1 MIELSSRNSILE
13 QPVNNIPED
22 LLQDIPE
29 LMNFDAST
37 GWCNNSTMEQ
47 SYASYEM
54 SPLQSMP
61 YSDVFNFSDQNVA
74 TNSVSDGR
82 EVDNSNATR
91 SNNSS
96 FQQNFVSEIGSDAS
110 RSISCFQQNV
120 GSDMENCSD
129 MGNCMISRPL
139 GRPLA
144 EKMLTALSFFKQ
156 SCEGGILAQVW
167 VPIRTGDHY
176 MLSTYEQPY
185 LLDQT
190 LAGYREVSRAFTFS
204 AEDKSG
210 LFPGLPG
217 RVFMSKV
224 PEWTSNVG
232 YYNLEEYLRVKHAAH
247 HDVRGSIALPVFDP
261 PEMSC
266 CAVLELVTVEE
277 KSNFDSEMEM
287 VCQALEAVNLKSTT
301 PPRLQQQYSNNQ
313 RAALAEIIDVLRAV
327 CHAHRLPLA
336 LTWIPCNFIRG
347 DADEII
353 RVRIKQSNTSSSG
366 KCMLCIEE
374 TACYVNDREM
384 QGFVHA
390 CMKHYIEEG
399 QGVSGKALQSN
410 HPFFF
415 QDVKKYDISEYPLVH
430 HARKFGLNAAV
441 AIRLRSTFT
450 GNDDY
455 ILEFFLPVSMKGSP
469 EQQLLLNNLSGTMQK
484 MCRSLRRVSD
494 TELLGVECS
503 KFGIE
508 RGALT
513 NLPPMPVSGSNSQLE
528 SSEFEFNLD
537 RMALDASNLGIEG
550 MVASVPREKK
560 TSGSRRQQDKR
571 RTVAEKNVSLSLLQQ
586 YFSGSLKDAAKSI
599 GVCPTTLKRICRQHG
614 ISRWPSRK
622 INKVNR
628 SLRKIQT
635 VLSSVQGV
643 EGGLKF
649 DPATGGLVAAG
660 SVIQDFGAGPNIL
673 VQDLPVLHPGP
684 ASQAAP
690 SAPRAIGVDGEVK
703 LEEDDCYVVGTQGSS
718 RSLQQNL
725 NPPRREQ
732 KTSNIALVDCSE
744 DSRSMDLESRSFRS
758 AASLDAMPWALADNP
773 MLDSY
778 FAQTCSTWGARSS
791 TTTFPAAAA
800 VAAANEMDTV
810 VDGDQPTSSGM
821 TASSNSSASMV
832 HASSSSSP
840 SFERQLPARGKTK
853 VEDGGSKITV
863 KATYK
868 EDTIRFKF
876 EPSAGC
882 FQLYDEVARRF
893 GLQIGTFQLKYLD
906 DEEEWVMLV
915 NDADLQEC
923 LDILEDVG
931 SRSVKFLV
939 RDTPAAMGSSGSSNC
954 FLIGGS

>member
-1 MIELSSRNSILE
+1 MENSSSYWDGAQSESLTLLDNDARNSILE

-22 LLQDIPE
+22 LLHDIPE

-37 GWCNNSTMEQ
+37 GWCNNPAMEQ

-82 EVDNSNATR
+82 GTFNVAGSSFSSGDKMPFQPMDSQFGFSLNSTEADNSNATR
-91 SNNSS
+91 SNNSP
-96 FQQNFVSEIGSDAS
+96 FQQNFVSEIGSDAR

-156 SCEGGILAQVW
+156 SC
-167 VPIRTGDHY
+167 
-176 MLSTYEQPY
+176 
-185 LLDQT
+185 
-190 LAGYREVSRAFTFS
+190 YREVSRAFTFS

-210 LFPGLPG
+210 LLPGLPG

-313 RAALAEIIDVLRAV
+313 RAALQRSLMFYEQ
-327 CHAHRLPLA
+327 
-336 LTWIPCNFIRG
+336 G

-455 ILEFFLPVSMKGSP
+455 ILEFFLPLSMKGSP

-537 RMALDASNLGIEG
+537 RMALDASNLGVEG
-550 MVASVPREKK
+550 MVASVPREKF
-560 TSGSRRQQDKR
+560 
-571 RTVAEKNVSLSLLQQ
+571 A
-586 YFSGSLKDAAKSI
+586 
-599 GVCPTTLKRICRQHG
+599 PTTLKRICRQHG

-690 SAPRAIGVDGEVK
+690 SAPPAIGVDGEVK

-744 DSRSMDLESRSFRS
+744 DSRSMDLESGSFRS

-773 MLDSY
+773 MLGSY
-778 FAQTCSTWGARSS
+778 FAQTCSTWGPGA
-791 TTTFPAAAA
+791 
-800 VAAANEMDTV
+800 
-810 VDGDQPTSSGM
+810 QPQ
-821 TASSNSSASMV
+821 
-832 HASSSSSP
+832 P
-840 SFERQLPARGKTK
+840 SRLLLPLPQPMR
-853 VEDGGSKITV
+853 
-863 KATYK
+863 
-868 EDTIRFKF
+868 
-876 EPSAGC
+876 
-882 FQLYDEVARRF
+882 
-893 GLQIGTFQLKYLD
+893 
-906 DEEEWVMLV
+906 W
-915 NDADLQEC
+915 
-923 LDILEDVG
+923 
-931 SRSVKFLV
+931 
-939 RDTPAAMGSSGSSNC
+939 TP
-954 FLIGGS
+954 